1 MSWSWS
7 SSSSRWPRG
16 PRPTLFASDRNPHE
30 IRGYAVISR
39 GPLVTWP
46 FDVSVYAGLVLVF
59 FGHAWL
65 ARGAPDARRKHT
77 IYLLAGLLTLW
88 VALETPVDTIS
99 DRYLD
104 SVHMLQHVLLAF
116 VAPPLLLLGLSR
128 AMAARLVRVPGV
140 RVLTEPVQAQVIAAA
155 VMIAWHAPPLYDA
168 TLSNEGLHV
177 VEHLMF
183 IASGVVLYWPIIEAT
198 SAQARWQMSPGAK
211 LVYMLLA
218 TLPQDGVALA
228 LIFSRVPFYEYYTHV
243 PRLIAGFTALIDQTV
258 AGAVLMI
265 VGKVT
270 LAVAALVVFFRWFG
284 AEQAADRGIES
295 KLGVR

>member
-1 MSWSWS
+1 
-7 SSSSRWPRG
+7 
-16 PRPTLFASDRNPHE
+16 
-30 IRGYAVISR
+30 VISW
-39 GPLVTWP
+39 GPLTAWP
-46 FDVSVYAGLVLVF
+46 FDVTVYAGLVLLF

-65 ARGAPDARRKHT
+65 ARGAPDAQRKHT
-77 IYLLAGLLTLW
+77 LYFLAGLLTLW
-88 VALETPVDTIS
+88 VALETPIDTIS
-99 DRYLD
+99 DHYLD

-116 VAPPLLLLGLSR
+116 VAPPLMLLGLSPD
-128 AMAARLVRVPGV
+128 MAARLARIPGV
-140 RVLTEPVQAQVIAAA
+140 RPLTEPVQAQVFAAA

-177 VEHLMF
+177 VEHVMF
-183 IASGVVLYWPIIEAT
+183 IAAGLALYWPMIEAT
-198 SAQARWQMSPGAK
+198 SLQARWQMSPGAK

-265 VGKVT
+265 MGKVT

-284 AEQAADRGIES
+284 AEHAADRGIES
-295 KLGVR
+295 NLGVR